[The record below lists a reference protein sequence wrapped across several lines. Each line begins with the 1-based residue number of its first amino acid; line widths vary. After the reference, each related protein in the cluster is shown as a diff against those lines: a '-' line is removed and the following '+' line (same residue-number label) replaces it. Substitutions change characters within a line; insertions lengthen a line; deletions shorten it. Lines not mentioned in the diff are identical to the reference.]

1 MSKGILYNAAMQT
14 GDNGMPIKAATNPVT
29 VYNEDHMLVVGDY
42 DHVLHDYLKRDFTLG
57 VMVNSVRA
65 TGYPHTWN
73 EQKAIPSNTTAVDPK
88 AGFGT
93 TAAPSYKPTTLSTA
107 YDRDNW
113 KNAFCRCYATGI
125 RYDYFT
131 RKMEENYG
139 TFEDLTAKDYQD
151 MFVDFTRTTS
161 NDFWN
166 GKTALDST
174 TAFTYAGVLSQITD
188 TSAIASGTNISD
200 ALNTKIASL
209 MARLDYSGMPNIIA
223 MNPATYDILCKQ
235 EAARSIYT
243 RNIETEI
250 VPGIKVPGF
259 YTPTGLLPIVLTPF
273 IKPDSTTTAGK
284 TVHSI
289 VALNTTMIDRIWM
302 FNDGPKVFEIANPDM
317 PLANDRLLTDK
328 FVLDFANYIVHG
340 AQTGAH
346 FVLTH
351 TVTA

>member
-1 MSKGILYNAAMQT
+1 MANNKLYSVAMST
-14 GDNGMPIKAATNPVT
+14 GDNGMPIQAATNPVT

-42 DHVLHDYLKRDFTLG
+42 DNVLHDYLKRDFSLG
-57 VMVNSVRA
+57 IKVNSVRA
-65 TGYPHTWN
+65 SGYPHVYN
-73 EQKAIPSNTTAVDPK
+73 EQKAIPANTSAVDPK
-88 AGFGT
+88 IGFGT
-93 TAAPSYKPTTLSTA
+93 AAAPSYKPTTLSTD
-107 YDRDNW
+107 YSRDNW
-113 KNAFCRCYATGI
+113 KTAFCRCYATGI

-131 RKMEENYG
+131 REMERNYG
-139 TFEDLTAKDYQD
+139 TFEDLTAKDYND
-151 MFVDFTRTTS
+151 MFVDFTRKTS

-166 GKTALDST
+166 GATALDAT
-174 TAFTYAGVLSQITD
+174 DKFTYAGVLSQITD
-188 TSAIASGTNISD
+188 TTAIAGGTTISD

-209 MARLDYSGMPNIIA
+209 MARLDYSGMPNVIA

-250 VPGIKVPGF
+250 VPGVKVPGF
-259 YTPTGLLPIVLTPF
+259 YTPQGLLPIILTPF

-284 TVHSI
+284 TVHQI
-289 VALNTTMIDRIWM
+289 VALNTNMIDRIWM
-302 FNDGPKVFEIANPDM
+302 FNDGPKVFEIANPET

-346 FVLTH
+346 FILTH
-351 TVTA
+351 TV